1 MTLAMAELVQL
12 ISVPTDFEADL
23 ITQKLAEAGIES
35 FRRSEGPD
43 HVYPSVDFVTGI
55 DLFVLPEDFEKATWL
70 VTNTEDDL
78 QDDMEVGGGD

>member
-1 MTLAMAELVQL
+1 MAELVQL
-12 ISVPTDFEADL
+12 VSVPTEFEADL
-23 ITQKLAEAGIES
+23 IKQKLAEAGIES
-35 FRRSEGPD
+35 FRKSEGPD